1 MPAQHPATTG
11 IPTTADGV
19 RERVSTIVDA
29 TWAGATVTV
38 LDALPGGTSSLT
50 YLARLAGPAPERAV
64 VKMAPPGLA
73 PVRNRDVLR
82 QARVLRALRDAPDV
96 PVPEVFMEDPGTPPE
111 VPPMFLM
118 SFVEGE
124 SVEPVIEPDTGIPGE
139 ELRARALGAARALA
153 GLQAIDPAPL
163 MEPAITP
170 AEELARW
177 DKAFATVPAELA
189 QSAGQCGARLA
200 AWTPEPSA
208 PVIQHGDW
216 RLGNMLS
223 NGPRVNAVIDW
234 EIWAVGDPRMDVA
247 WFLLMTDPAHP
258 STVGLPAGMPSPD
271 ELLDCY
277 EQATGRRARG
287 LEWFEALVRYKQ
299 AAATALIAKNA
310 RKRGV
315 ESPIPD
321 AEGLIGTL
329 LDQASERLAKRG

>member
-1 MPAQHPATTG
+1 MPAQHPVTTG
-11 IPTTADGV
+11 ITTTADGV
-19 RERVSTIVDA
+19 LERVSALVDS
-29 TWAGATVTV
+29 TWAGARVTA

-50 YLARLAGPAPERAV
+50 YLARLDGTAPQGAV

-96 PVPEVFMEDPGTPPE
+96 PVPEVFAEDPGAPPE

-124 SVEPVIEPDTGIPGE
+124 SVEPVVEPDTGIPGA
-139 ELRARALGAARALA
+139 ELRVRALGAARALA
-153 GLQAIDPAPL
+153 GLQSIDPVPL
-163 MEPAITP
+163 AEPAITP

-189 QSAGQCGARLA
+189 RGAGRCGARLA
-200 AWTPEPSA
+200 AWTPEPAA

-223 NGPRVNAVIDW
+223 SGSRVNAVIDW
-234 EIWAVGDPRMDVA
+234 EIWAVGDPRLDVA
-247 WFLLMTDPAHP
+247 WFLLMTDPLHP
-258 STVGLPAGMPSPD
+258 GRVGVPAGMPSPD

-277 EQATGRRARG
+277 EQAAGRRARD

-315 ESPIPD
+315 ESPIPEP
-321 AEGLIGTL
+321 EGLIGTL
-329 LDQASERLAKRG
+329 LEQAGERLAERG